1 MRLTII
7 GCGSIGRTLA
17 LYLEN
22 EDNIESIC
30 MMDRKREAV
39 AALEEETSKVK
50 FSENIEEAI
59 EKSDLIVEMA

>member
-1 MRLTII
+1 MKLTII

-30 MMDRKREAV
+30 MMDRKKEAV
-39 AALEEETSKVK
+39 AALEGETTKVK
-50 FSENIEEAI
+50 YAETIEEAI
-59 EKSDLIVEMA
+59 ESHKRHACRT